1 MNTRLPEK
9 RLLRAMLE
17 ERRLD
22 EIAELASAH
31 RCIFGTLVSLTFDSE
46 ALAAWRAVEALG
58 VACARVA
65 DHDPQFAREQLRRL
79 LWLITEESGG
89 ICWRAPEAMAE
100 IVSQRLDLFGD
111 YVPIV
116 AHLPVETAE
125 EDLEHFR
132 PGMLWAVGR
141 LGVSAR
147 AAAPDV
153 IGSVEAS
160 LTRPDPPSRAMAAW
174 CLGRFGETEL
184 LARRRELLADAAP
197 VEVYEAGQL
206 RHTTVASITAAALRG
221 APRAP

>member
-1 MNTRLPEK
+1 VNTRLPEK
-9 RLLRAMLE
+9 HLLRAMLE

-22 EIAELASAH
+22 DIAELASAH
-31 RCIFGTLVSLTFDSE
+31 RCIFGTLVSLTFDPE
-46 ALAAWRAVEALG
+46 ARVAWRAVEALG

-100 IVSQRLDLFGD
+100 IVSNRPELFGE
-111 YVPIV
+111 YVPII
-116 AHLPVETAE
+116 AHLLLETAE
-125 EDLEHFR
+125 EDLEQFR

-153 IGSVEAS
+153 IASIAAS
-160 LTRPDPPSRAMAAW
+160 LARPDPPSRAMAAW
-174 CLGRFGETEL
+174 CLGRLGETEL
-184 LARRRELLADAAP
+184 LARRRELLTDAAP
-197 VEVYEAGQL
+197 VELYEEGHL
-206 RHTTVASITAAALRG
+206 RRMTVASITAAALGG
-221 APRAP
+221 APCAP